1 MRIGLLILVLG
12 LIGALS
18 GCAALTPNCPSCN
31 SHADG
36 SSSLVSF
43 LYPNGGAPP
52 SDSIPELPVPL
63 RVGLAFLPSRA
74 GSAAAGLSEAQKEQ
88 LLERIRK
95 HFADRRFVSEI
106 VIIPDY
112 YLTGAKGFASLE
124 GIQRLYNVDLMAL
137 VSYDQVTYSGDRKY
151 GSLAYLTIVGA
162 FVVQGSE
169 HDVTTLVDLAVVDPK
184 TRSLVLRAGGTD
196 TSHGTSTLIDR
207 AREERATDAAGY
219 SKATDAMIAHFDSA
233 LSKFESDVKA
243 GTAQVHLAN
252 RDGTPRSGGGALDG
266 AGLLLLTA
274 LLVTRRPRLRYVRTR
289 TAPAR

>member
-1 MRIGLLILVLG
+1 MRIGLPILVWG
-12 LIGALS
+12 MIACLS
-18 GCAALTPNCPSCN
+18 GCAALTPNCPTRN
-31 SHADG
+31 SRADS

-43 LYPNGGAPP
+43 LYPNGSAPP

-63 RVGLAFLPSRA
+63 RVGLAFLPSRT
-74 GSAAAGLSEAQKEQ
+74 GNAAAGLSEAQKEQ

-112 YLTGAKGFASLE
+112 YLTGAKGFEGLQ

-169 HDVTTLVDLAVVDPK
+169 HDVTTLVDLAVIDPK

-207 AREERATDAAGY
+207 AKEERATDAAGY

-233 LSKFESDVKA
+233 LTQYESDVKA
-243 GTAQVHLAN
+243 GTSPV
-252 RDGTPRSGGGALDG
+252 RVTRKDGSRSGGGALDG
-266 AGLLLLTA
+266 AGLLLLA
-274 LLVTRRPRLRYVRTR
+274 GLLATRRARLRYARTR
-289 TAPAR
+289 TPPTA

>member
-1 MRIGLLILVLG
+1 MRSGLLILVLG
-12 LIGALS
+12 MLAALS
-18 GCAALTPNCPSCN
+18 GCAALTPNCPTCN
-31 SHADG
+31 SHADR

-43 LYPNGGAPP
+43 LYPNGATPK

-63 RVGLAFLPSRA
+63 RVGLAFLPAQS
-74 GSAAAGLSEAQKEQ
+74 GSTAAGLSEAQKEQ
-88 LLERIRK
+88 LLERVRK
-95 HFADRRFVSEI
+95 HFADRKFVSEI

-112 YLTGAKGFASLE
+112 YLSGAKGFAGLE

-169 HDVTTLVDLAVVDPK
+169 HDVTTLVDLAVVDPR

-207 AREERATDAAGY
+207 AKEERATDAAGY
-219 SKATDAMIAHFDSA
+219 SKATDAMIAHFDTA
-233 LSKFESDVKA
+233 LTQYESDVRA
-243 GTAQVHLAN
+243 GTAPLRLTH
-252 RDGTPRSGGGALDG
+252 RDGTPRGGGGALDG
-266 AGLLLLTA
+266 AALLLLAA
-274 LLVTRRPRLRYVRTR
+274 LVATSRARLRYARTR
-289 TAPAR
+289 TPPRE

>member
-1 MRIGLLILVLG
+1 MRMGLLILALG
-12 LIGALS
+12 PIAALS
-18 GCAALTPNCPSCN
+18 GCAALTPNCPTCN
-31 SHADG
+31 SHADR

-43 LYPNGGAPP
+43 LYPNGAAPK
-52 SDSIPELPVPL
+52 SDSMPELPVPL
-63 RVGLAFLPSRA
+63 RVGLAFLPAQS
-74 GSAAAGLSEAQKEQ
+74 GSTTAGLSEAQKEQ
-88 LLERIRK
+88 LLERIRR
-95 HFADRRFVSEI
+95 HFADRTFVSEI

-112 YLTGAKGFASLE
+112 YLSGAKGFAGLE

-169 HDVTTLVDLAVVDPK
+169 HDVTTLVDLAVVAPK

-207 AREERATDAAGY
+207 AKEERATDAAGY
-219 SKATDAMIAHFDSA
+219 SKATDAMIAHFDTA
-233 LSKFESDVKA
+233 LTKFESDVKA
-243 GTAQVHLAN
+243 GTAQVRLAN

-266 AGLLLLTA
+266 AGLLLLA
-274 LLVTRRPRLRYVRTR
+274 VLLATRRTRLRYARSRTTP
-289 TAPAR
+289 TA